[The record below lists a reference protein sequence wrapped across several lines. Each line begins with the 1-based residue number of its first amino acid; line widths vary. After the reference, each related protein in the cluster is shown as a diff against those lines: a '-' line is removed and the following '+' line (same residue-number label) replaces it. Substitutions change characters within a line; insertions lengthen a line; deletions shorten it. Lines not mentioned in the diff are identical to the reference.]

1 MKKYFVLLW
10 LLLPLPLL
18 VLHFGRGQQWL
29 ANDQAHAL
37 ILQGQEAE
45 RVEDWK
51 SADDLYRQAAA
62 FVTNEQKDLKLR
74 LDLARV
80 RTAHRSGDAMAAIE
94 GAESLL
100 DDTAFTSMP
109 VEFRREAREVAAR
122 IHYYAAWVMRLEGAS
137 RDLWMEQAEL
147 ARQNFR
153 LLAEKESDQTTP
165 EYVKSQ
171 KENLESAIQLQR
183 LGLTELMARP
193 VPKECECM
201 GGQCLS
207 EKMGERK
214 GKKKKDGK
222 GPPQNGAGTRRF
234 EPGQGS

>member
-37 ILQGQEAE
+37 ILRGQEAE

-62 FVTNEQKDLKLR
+62 FVSHEQKDLKLR

-100 DDTAFTSMP
+100 DDTTFTSMP

-165 EYVKSQ
+165 EYAKSQ

-214 GKKKKDGK
+214 GKKKGNGK